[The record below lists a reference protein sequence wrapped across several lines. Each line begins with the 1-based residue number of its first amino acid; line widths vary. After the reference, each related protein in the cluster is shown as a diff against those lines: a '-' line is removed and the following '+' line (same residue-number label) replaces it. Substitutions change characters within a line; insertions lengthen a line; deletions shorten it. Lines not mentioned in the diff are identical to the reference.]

1 MADILIQMNMPNSC
15 VECSFAGLSVSVSIL
30 GASCPWC
37 REIID
42 TKVDLNMARHENC
55 PLQEL
60 PEHGN
65 LIDASKL
72 IPIYEEM
79 KWSDDYCK
87 ECMKG
92 AIWEV
97 EQSPVIIPASK
108 EESE

>member
-1 MADILIQMNMPNSC
+1 MADILIRGVEMPQGKE
-15 VECSFAGLSVSVSIL
+15 VKVVMLL
-30 GASCPWC
+30 GK
-37 REIID
+37 
-42 TKVDLNMARHENC
+42 TARCNGKDY
-55 PLQEL
+55 QVVEL
-60 PEHGN
+60 PPHGD

-97 EQSPVIIPASK
+97 EQAPVIVPANK
-108 EESE
+108 GESE